1 MSAQTIGLFEAIEAL
16 PAGSTLL
23 LHDVSW
29 AEYEELLAQLPDSH
43 RFRLSYDQ
51 GTLEITTPSSRHESL
66 KSLFAHLLAVLTEE
80 LNLNLVGL
88 GSTTFRLPEAVR
100 GTEPDDCYYIEHA
113 QRIAG
118 RDTIDP
124 ATDPPPDLV
133 VEVDI
138 AHPSLDKFPI
148 YASLKVPE
156 IWRHDGRI
164 LQVFR
169 LTGDRYTQTQ
179 HSGLFPFLP
188 AEALTGIVRQ
198 GKEQGIIPMIRS
210 FRDWVRAHR
219 QP

>member
-1 MSAQTIGLFEAIEAL
+1 MSAQTIGLLETIETL

-23 LHDVSW
+23 LHDVGW
-29 AEYEELLAQLPDSH
+29 VEYEKLLAQLSDSR
-43 RFRLSYDQ
+43 RFRLSYDR
-51 GTLEITTPSSRHESL
+51 GTLEIMTPSSRHESL

-100 GTEPDDCYYIEHA
+100 GTEPDDCYYIQHA

-164 LQVFR
+164 LQFFR
-169 LTGDRYTQTQ
+169 LTGDHYTQTPQ
-179 HSGLFPFLP
+179 SGLFPFLP
-188 AEALTGIVRQ
+188 ADVLTGIVRQ

-219 QP
+219 LQ